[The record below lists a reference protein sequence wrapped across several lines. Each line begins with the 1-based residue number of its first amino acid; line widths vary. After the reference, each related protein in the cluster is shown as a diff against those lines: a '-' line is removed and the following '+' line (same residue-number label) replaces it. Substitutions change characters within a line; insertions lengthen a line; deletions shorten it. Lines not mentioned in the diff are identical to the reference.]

1 MVIFLSEKRRVHD
14 TFGTHWRMDQS
25 LCRKPWSA
33 RGPRKEGLDNMGSS
47 RKEMKTGG
55 VGWEHRK
62 THVDGGG
69 KLVASGNDEKQRQ
82 KQEKK

>member
-1 MVIFLSEKRRVHD
+1 M
-14 TFGTHWRMDQS
+14 GQS

-33 RGPRKEGLDNMGSS
+33 REPRKEGLDNMGSS

-55 VGWEHRK
+55 VRWEHRK

-69 KLVASGNDEKQRQ
+69 KPVASGNDEKQKQ
-82 KQEKK
+82 KQEKNKRNKARHWEEARWSVI